1 VPTLIQWDVPTHP
14 AERLPKSNVTLA
26 QLAGTHS
33 EPAPLRAV
41 LAALGLE
48 GVISIS
54 YDRDTRLAAMLR
66 TPRGMVTL

>member
-14 AERLPKSNVTLA
+14 TARLPKSGITLA
-26 QLAGTHS
+26 QLAGTHP
-33 EPAPLRAV
+33 EPAPLRAA

-48 GVISIS
+48 GTMSIS
-54 YDRDTRLAAMLR
+54 YDRETRIAAMLR